1 MVKTNC
7 CQEKAGCCCKRGV
20 RIGLVSLG
28 VIAVVSGIG
37 AGLWYGYDHW
47 VKESKTFRDI
57 MPGNLSLALE
67 QVDGIQNSEKNK
79 KTRMEQKTR
88 MELDDIK
95 SGITGLIEL
104 QYGQFTGFEDGR
116 KMVNA
121 INETLESALVAT
133 PYAIYFNGDHEQLLS
148 QFTSQMDVLYKLVAN
163 TQSISISNQSL
174 KHCSSLVQDD
184 LDDLKVSEL
193 SVDQK
198 HFLKKK
204 LGDISF
210 DNEHTENLDMDDLKV
225 VERLCLESVVN
236 TLSQLETKDMDG
248 ESAEK
253 VAKLKKFFGLN
264 DKSDER
270 M

>member
-67 QVDGIQNSEKNK
+67 QVDGIQDYEKSK
-79 KTRMEQKTR
+79 KTRMEV
-88 MELDDIK
+88 DDIK

-148 QFTSQMDVLYKLVAN
+148 QLQSQMDVLDKLVAN
-163 TQSISISNQSL
+163 TQSISISNQSF
-174 KHCSSLVQDD
+174 KHCSSLVKDD

-198 HFLKKK
+198 YFMNKK
-204 LGDISF
+204 LGGIST
-210 DNEHTENLDMDDLKV
+210 DNLDMDDLKV
-225 VERLCLESVVN
+225 VEKLCLESVVN

-264 DKSDER
+264 N
-270 M
+270 

>member
-1 MVKTNC
+1 M
-7 CQEKAGCCCKRGV
+7 
-20 RIGLVSLG
+20 GLVSLG

-67 QVDGIQNSEKNK
+67 QVDGIQDYEKSK
-79 KTRMEQKTR
+79 KTRMEV
-88 MELDDIK
+88 DDIK

-148 QFTSQMDVLYKLVAN
+148 QLQSQMDVLDKLVDN
-163 TQSISISNQSL
+163 TQSISISNQSF
-174 KHCSSLVQDD
+174 KHCSSLVKDD

-198 HFLKKK
+198 YFMNKK
-204 LGDISF
+204 LGGIST
-210 DNEHTENLDMDDLKV
+210 DNLDMDDLKV
-225 VERLCLESVVN
+225 VEKLCLESVVN
-236 TLSQLETKDMDG
+236 TLSQLEAKDMDG

-264 DKSDER
+264 N
-270 M
+270 